1 MNCHDFEDNMAP
13 YIDGFPDGD
22 LKNAMD
28 EHRAKCPACARLA
41 EAHSLVVKSLNMA
54 EPVKAPA
61 VLADRILAQVEAKAA
76 GEKAPASAC
85 DCAAFEEHVAAFI
98 KTDIARAILDMNRRE
113 DERRA
118 DGVVKTETIYK
129 VPIYCKPLPESI
141 VNTLLESYHRPYH
154 KSLVELAKT
163 SGAILGIDCHTMAAK
178 APPIE
183 ADAGRERPPVCIGD
197 AEGSLPAKWRDSLVR
212 CFENVFKTLVTVN
225 DPFSGGY
232 ITRTHAAELPWV
244 QVELSR
250 APFMTNQ
257 QKSECVLT
265 ALHSW
270 CEEHSGGR
278 SI

>member
-1 MNCHDFEDNMAP
+1 MKLPLLLSVPHGGVNVPPEVRDYCILTEEE
-13 YIDGFPDGD
+13 IIVDGD
-22 LKNAMD
+22 
-28 EHRAKCPACARLA
+28 E
-41 EAHSLVVKSLNMA
+41 
-54 EPVKAPA
+54 
-61 VLADRILAQVEAKAA
+61 
-76 GEKAPASAC
+76 GASEIYWPL
-85 DCAAFEEHVAAFI
+85 EEHVAAFI

-141 VNTLLESYHRPYH
+141 VNTLLESHHRPYH

-270 CEEHSGGR
+270 CEEHSGVVDRGTGPL
-278 SI
+278 INHP